1 MSLWLA
7 ARPLMLAS
15 KSEARRALLEAAGIP
30 VEIEPASIDE
40 RAVEARAGLE
50 NAAGAAAAA
59 LLAREKA
66 RAVAEKHPGRLVLG
80 ADQTLALGQRRF
92 SKAPDRAGAREQLA
106 ALRGKTHTLHS
117 AVAVVQ
123 AGTVVFE
130 HVDAAHL
137 RMRAFSDGFLDSYLD
152 TVGDTATA
160 SVGGYQLEGV
170 GIQLFER
177 VEGDHSTILGLPLLP
192 LLDWLRRS
200 GHLAK

>member
-7 ARPLMLAS
+7 ARPLVLAS
-15 KSEARRALLEAAGIP
+15 KSTARRALLEAAGIP

-40 RAVEARAGLE
+40 RAVEARAGLAD
-50 NAAGAAAAA
+50 AAKAAA

-66 RAVAEKHPGRLVLG
+66 RAVAQKHPDRLVLG
-80 ADQTLALGQRRF
+80 ADQTLALGPRRF

-123 AGTVVFE
+123 AGTVIFE

-137 RMRAFSDGFLDSYLD
+137 TMRAFSDGFLDSYLD
-152 TVGDTATA
+152 AVGDAAMA
-160 SVGGYQLEGV
+160 SVGGYQLEGAGV
-170 GIQLFER
+170 QLFER